1 MRELLENAL
10 EFEREGHCHYKALAA
25 GTRNALGKRL
35 FEVLAEEE
43 LDHARRV
50 ETLYKAIQGGRE
62 PKALE
67 ASDRTPLEE
76 RMRECF
82 LGLYPAERALD
93 MDNVE
98 GLETAMERERQGL
111 KMYQRLLEA
120 TGGDQAGRAFL
131 ESLVEEEWEHLEAL
145 VNTYRYL
152 TLTAQWFDEEE
163 SKRWNWMNT

>member
-1 MRELLENAL
+1 
-10 EFEREGHCHYKALAA
+10 
-25 GTRNALGKRL
+25 
-35 FEVLAEEE
+35 
-43 LDHARRV
+43 
-50 ETLYKAIQGGRE
+50 
-62 PKALE
+62 
-67 ASDRTPLEE
+67 
-76 RMRECF
+76 
-82 LGLYPAERALD
+82 
-93 MDNVE
+93 VE